1 MTDNL
6 EGAISDL
13 FSTVSKTIGGGVSAN
28 LTIIEFLIAALIEHD
43 VLDETAIRDLIGKIE
58 QDAQERSAS
67 GDSDV
72 EFVAA
77 MAARL
82 RRSLL
87 GTGGLG
93 SRGSLGGG
101 LLLLGHDRVPFK
113 LGGNQNHWPAY
124 IGGQT

>member
-1 MTDNL
+1 MTDDL
-6 EGAISDL
+6 EGAISEL

-58 QDAQERSAS
+58 QDAQERSAA
-67 GDSDV
+67 GDADV

-87 GTGGLG
+87 
-93 SRGSLGGG
+93 SEND
-101 LLLLGHDRVPFK
+101 H
-113 LGGNQNHWPAY
+113 
-124 IGGQT
+124 